1 MVPTEK
7 GDKAMKYIYIAS
19 LYRFGYELT
28 VAEKSEGAARA
39 AIVEEYAN
47 TFRDINGIDPDAEE
61 SDRGHGTTWLDDAK
75 EDIEIYRMTIGK
87 VDWR

>member
-1 MVPTEK
+1 
-7 GDKAMKYIYIAS
+7 MKYIYIAS

-28 VAEKSEGAARA
+28 VAETSEQKAKAAV
-39 AIVEEYAN
+39 I
-47 TFRDINGIDPDAEE
+47 
-61 SDRGHGTTWLDDAK
+61 DDAK

>member
-1 MVPTEK
+1 MVQE
-7 GDKAMKYIYIAS
+7 GDIAMKYIYIAS

-28 VAEKSEGAARA
+28 VAETSEQKAKAAV
-39 AIVEEYAN
+39 IEEYIKA
-47 TFRDINGIDPDAEE
+47 FKDINGVDPDDEE
-61 SDRGHGTTWLDDAK
+61 SGRGYADGTTWLDDAK